1 MIKQFRNRWARKG
14 NTRRFGEMLVMGLVG
29 MVAVFACEW
38 LGYDD
43 AKTETILAVVAAY
56 VAKLMIPLNE
66 A

>member
-1 MIKQFRNRWARKG
+1 MIKRFRERWSRKG
-14 NTRRFGEMLVMGLVG
+14 NTRRFGEMLVMGIVG

-43 AKTETILAVVAAY
+43 AKTEVILATVAAY
-56 VAKLMIPLNE
+56 VAKLFLPTE

>member
-1 MIKQFRNRWARKG
+1 MIKRFRDRWARKG
-14 NTRRFGEMLVMGLVG
+14 NTRRIGEMLVMGLVG
-29 MVAVFACEW
+29 MVAVFACDW

-43 AKTETILAVVAAY
+43 AKTEVVLATVAAY